1 MFKVTSKLLWLLL
14 GESNF
19 KNCLNV
25 FDVNLKHYFRV
36 ILWGFLELLSWGEGG
51 PLLEIFE
58 STHIGNQVTK

>member
-51 PLLEIFE
+51 PFLKFL
-58 STHIGNQVTK
+58 SRPP

>member
-25 FDVNLKHYFRV
+25 FDFDLKHYFVV
-36 ILWGFLELLSWGEGG
+36 ILWGFLELLSLGRGR

-58 STHIGNQVTK
+58 SPPIGNQVTR